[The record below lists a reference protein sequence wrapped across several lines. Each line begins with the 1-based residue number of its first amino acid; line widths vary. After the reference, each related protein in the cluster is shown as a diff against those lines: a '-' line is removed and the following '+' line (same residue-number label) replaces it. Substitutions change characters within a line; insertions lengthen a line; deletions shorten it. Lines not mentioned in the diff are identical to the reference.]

1 MSTTFPISTTG
12 SIDLAA
18 LAKALQPYLATAAP
32 VTTPVPAPVPATGM
46 AVIYADGKFNWRG
59 DFSWPSGIKIN
70 YADKDPVTGG
80 ICGSVTNG
88 PGAAGG
94 WQPYAISA
102 QQNLDLAPNKYLN
115 VSLLATLSGQIFNCQ
130 FHTLT
135 GPSQEVGIG
144 NPLQVVQGKYGA
156 ALMPVGQWCTFKVPL
171 ADLGITT
178 NTQVEKFFIQDE
190 LADQTGSAN
199 KWYFKDVYLSG
210 S

>member
-1 MSTTFPISTTG
+1 MATVTFNQTE
-12 SIDLAA
+12 LQA
-18 LAKALQPYLATAAP
+18 LAKL
-32 VTTPVPAPVPATGM
+32 VTPLIQQPAPVPVPVPTPVPTGAT
-46 AVIYADGKFNWRG
+46 AIYTNGQIHWAG
-59 DFSWPSGIKIN
+59 DFSWPSGIKID

-80 ICGSVTNG
+80 VCGSVTNG
-88 PGAAGG
+88 PGGAGG

-115 VSLLATLSGQIFNCQ
+115 FSLLATLANQIFNVQ

-144 NPLQVVQGKYGA
+144 NPVQVITSAYGPGS
-156 ALMPVGQWCTFKVPL
+156 MPVGQWCTYRVPL

-178 NTQVEKFFIQDE
+178 NTQVEKFFIQDQ
-190 LADQTGSAN
+190 LADATGSAN
-199 KWYFKDVYLSG
+199 KWYFKDVYLSV